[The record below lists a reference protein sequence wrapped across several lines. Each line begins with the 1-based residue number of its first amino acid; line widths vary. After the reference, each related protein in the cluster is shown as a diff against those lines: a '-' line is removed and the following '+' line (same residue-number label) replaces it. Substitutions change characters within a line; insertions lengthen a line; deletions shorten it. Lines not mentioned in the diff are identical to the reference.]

1 MEEEKMF
8 KKPLLILL
16 FGLIFSVA
24 ALLGNTPVGAEET
37 ATLTGFSINNGL
49 ITGTIGETLTVYYTD
64 PTTGETKQMTN
75 LIESWDCPDP
85 PPIDASGNIDISG
98 CYQFDYS
105 SMCFG
110 LGSGIGSLGT
120 YRQWSWP

>member
-8 KKPLLILL
+8 KKPLLLLL
-16 FGLIFSVA
+16 FVLVFSVA
-24 ALLGNTPVGAEET
+24 ALLCSTPVGAEET

-64 PTTGETKQMTN
+64 PATGETKQMTN
-75 LIESWDCPDP
+75 LINSWDCPDP
-85 PPIDASGNIDISG
+85 PPIVDGVIDVTN

-110 LGSGIGSLGT
+110 TGSGVANIGA
-120 YRQWSWP
+120 YRSWSWP